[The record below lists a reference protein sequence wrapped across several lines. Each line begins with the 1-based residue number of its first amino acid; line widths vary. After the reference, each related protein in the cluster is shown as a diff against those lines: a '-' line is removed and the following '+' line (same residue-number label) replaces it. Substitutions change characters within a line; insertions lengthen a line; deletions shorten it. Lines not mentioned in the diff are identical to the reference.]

1 MAAGMR
7 AEKVAEWQERL
18 ARFERSG
25 KTITQFCLDE
35 GISTPPFFVWRRRLG
50 MKPGAAGP
58 HSASRFAGKSARVD
72 SHVGHDCRQQ
82 GNFIPVRVRDT
93 VNNSGQLTTLTAE
106 LPGGTRL
113 TIPVSDADALQRTL
127 VALIQADADCT
138 RGHSC

>member
-25 KTITQFCLDE
+25 KTITQFCFDE

-50 MKPGAAGP
+50 MKLGAVGS

-72 SHVGHDCRQQ
+72 RHSGHDHRQ
-82 GNFIPVRVRDT
+82 GNFIPVRVRDE
-93 VNNSGQLTTLTAE
+93 VNSSGQLTTLTAE

-127 VALIQADADCT
+127 VALIQADADCM

>member
-72 SHVGHDCRQQ
+72 RHGGHGGRQ
-82 GNFIPVRVRDT
+82 GNFIPVRVRDE
-93 VNNSGQLTTLTAE
+93 VHNSGPLTTLTAE

-113 TIPVSDADALQRTL
+113 TIPVSDADALQRML

-138 RGHSC
+138 RGRSC

>member
-25 KTITQFCLDE
+25 KTITQFCFDE

-50 MKPGAAGP
+50 MKLGAVGS

-72 SHVGHDCRQQ
+72 RHSGHDHRQ
-82 GNFIPVRVRDT
+82 GNFIPVRVRDE
-93 VNNSGQLTTLTAE
+93 VNSSGQLTTLTAE

-127 VALIQADADCT
+127 VALLQADADCT
-138 RGHSC
+138 RGRSC

>member
-50 MKPGAAGP
+50 MKPGAAGS

-72 SHVGHDCRQQ
+72 WHSGNDHRQ
-82 GNFIPVRVRDT
+82 GNFIPVRVRDE
-93 VNNSGQLTTLTAE
+93 VDNSGQLTTLTAE

>member
-1 MAAGMR
+1 VAAGMR

-50 MKPGAAGP
+50 MKPGAADA
-58 HSASRFAGKSARVD
+58 HSAIRFAGKSARVD
-72 SHVGHDCRQQ
+72 RHGGHGRRQ
-82 GNFIPVRVRDT
+82 GNFIPVCVRDE
-93 VNNSGQLTTLTAE
+93 VNNTGQLTTLIAE

>member
-1 MAAGMR
+1 MR

-25 KTITQFCLDE
+25 KTITQFCFDE

-50 MKPGAAGP
+50 MKLGAVGS

-72 SHVGHDCRQQ
+72 RHSGHDHRQ
-82 GNFIPVRVRDT
+82 GNFIPVRVRDE
-93 VNNSGQLTTLTAE
+93 VNSSGQLTTLTAE

-113 TIPVSDADALQRTL
+113 TIPVSDADALQRML

-138 RGHSC
+138 QGRSC

>member
-25 KTITQFCLDE
+25 KTITQFCFDE

-50 MKPGAAGP
+50 MKPGAVGS

-72 SHVGHDCRQQ
+72 RHSGHDHRQ
-82 GNFIPVRVRDT
+82 GNFIPVRVRDE
-93 VNNSGQLTTLTAE
+93 VNSSGQLTTLTAE

-113 TIPVSDADALQRTL
+113 TIPVSDADALQQTL
-127 VALIQADADCT
+127 AALIQADADCT